1 MGGSGGNDRTSGRI
15 PVIVIGG
22 PTASGKTSLAVSLAL
37 ELGAEIIS
45 ADSRQLFRSLRIG
58 TARPSDE
65 EMKGVPHHLSGII
78 ELGQRY
84 TVFDYVKDAQRLIGE
99 IAARGRR
106 TIICGGTGLY
116 LRALIEGIFEIPDDD
131 FLYRQEM
138 IDLAAREGPAVL
150 HKMLAQVDPGEAEKI
165 HPNNLVKVIRALEIF
180 RITGRTKSYWTEN
193 QTPPE
198 QWFRFLQLILMP
210 DRAQL
215 YDRIN
220 NRVDQMIRQGLVE
233 EARGVYNSPDRE
245 ALRQRKIVGYEE
257 LIECFADRL
266 PLESA
271 IEAIKQNTR
280 RFAKR
285 QYTWF
290 RGMRR
295 AEFIEGF
302 GGEVLNRCRGVCLA
316 FLDVNI

>member
-1 MGGSGGNDRTSGRI
+1 MGGSGGNDRTSGQI

-22 PTASGKTSLAVSLAL
+22 PTASGKSSLAVSLAL

-45 ADSRQLFRSLRIG
+45 ADSRQLFRALRIG
-58 TARPSDE
+58 TARPSDD
-65 EMKGVPHHLSGII
+65 EMKGVPLHLSGII

-84 TVFDYVKDAQRLIGE
+84 TVFDYVKDARHLIGE

-106 TIICGGTGLY
+106 IIICGGTGLY

-131 FLYRQEM
+131 FSYRQEM
-138 IDLAAREGPAVL
+138 IDLAAREGSAVL
-150 HKMLAQVDPGEAEKI
+150 HGMLAQVDPAEAGKI

-180 RITGRTKSYWTEN
+180 RITGRTKSYWAEN
-193 QTPPE
+193 QTVPE
-198 QWFRFLQLILMP
+198 SSYRFLQLVLAP
-210 DRAQL
+210 NRTQL
-215 YDRIN
+215 YGRIN
-220 NRVDQMIRQGLVE
+220 SRVDQMIREGLAE
-233 EARGVYNSPDRE
+233 EAMGVYDSPDRE
-245 ALRQRKIVGYEE
+245 ALRQCKIVGYEE
-257 LIECFADRL
+257 LIEYFEGRL

-290 RGMRR
+290 RGTKR
-295 AEFIEGF
+295 AEFIGGF
-302 GGEVLNRCRGVCLA
+302 GEEVFNRCRGLSLA
-316 FLDVNI
+316 FIGPNI

>member
-1 MGGSGGNDRTSGRI
+1 MGGSGGNNRTPGHI

-22 PTASGKTSLAVSLAL
+22 PTASGKSSLAVSLAL

-84 TVFDYVKDAQRLIGE
+84 TVFDYAKDAQRLIGE

-106 TIICGGTGLY
+106 IIMCGGTGLY
-116 LRALIEGIFEIPDDD
+116 LRAVIEGIFEIPDDD
-131 FLYRQEM
+131 FSYRQEM
-138 IDLAAREGPAVL
+138 IDLAAREGPTAL
-150 HKMLAQVDPGEAEKI
+150 HKMLAEVDPIEAEKI

-180 RITGRTKSYWTEN
+180 HITGRTKSYWMEN
-193 QTPPE
+193 QTSPE
-198 QWFRFLQLILMP
+198 SSFRFLQLILMP

-215 YDRIN
+215 YGRIN
-220 NRVDQMIRQGLVE
+220 NRVDKMVRQGLVE
-233 EARGVYNSPDRE
+233 EAREVYDSHDRE
-245 ALRQRKIVGYEE
+245 ALRQCKIVGYEE
-257 LIECFADRL
+257 LIEYFENRL
-266 PLESA
+266 PLASA

-285 QYTWF
+285 QYTWY
-290 RGMRR
+290 RGMKR

-302 GGEVLNRCRGVCLA
+302 GEEVLSRCRGLSLA